1 MNGHH
6 CPELP
11 APPPEG
17 VAEAQALVFAY
28 VPQWV
33 SWATHNGHAV
43 SQKGLT
49 ANTSPLHHTSTNTQT
64 STLHTHTE
72 CRFSINPLTD
82 CFRHCQLLNDWGCVC
97 VRVCARMCVFVC
109 VSGAV
114 SGAPRVFFRVCV
126 QWYVANS
133 GLSIIIHYPDKERD

>member
-33 SWATHNGHAV
+33 SWNTYNGHAV

-49 ANTSPLHHTSTNTQT
+49 ANTSPLNHTSTNTQT
-64 STLHTHTE
+64 STLHTHTQSADLASTHWLIALDTVNYWMTE
-72 CRFSINPLTD
+72 GVCVCVCT
-82 CFRHCQLLNDWGCVC
+82 CVYVC
-97 VRVCARMCVFVC
+97 VRVCVCLCVWVELSVGHQECFLEYVC
-109 VSGAV
+109 S
-114 SGAPRVFFRVCV
+114 
-126 QWYVANS
+126 
-133 GLSIIIHYPDKERD
+133 DT